1 MWQLKAHITDYR
13 VSRRAIFLNIEL
25 MKNLINFIIR
35 FSSWFIFA
43 IYMIVAICLVVSGSA
58 YRQSVYLTSANI
70 VTGSIYNAS
79 SQVTGYFNLRSI
91 NRDLMANNAMLQN
104 DVQNLKNEIIE
115 LKTLLSD
122 SLMYNDPNPRFDYVA
137 AGVINNNTRH
147 PKNYFTINR
156 GTLDGV
162 QPGMGVI
169 DHNGITGIVNV
180 TGPHMARV
188 ISVLNETQNFSVKLK
203 DTEFVG
209 SLSWK
214 GGDPGIAYVEEM
226 PRHAVYQIGDTI
238 VTSGYSTT
246 FPEGLNVGTVIAR
259 VKGRDESF
267 FTFKIKLASDFRALN
282 TVNVIKDIYKN
293 EIDSL
298 ANIDSAQ

>member
-1 MWQLKAHITDYR
+1 
-13 VSRRAIFLNIEL
+13 

-122 SLMYNDPNPRFDYVA
+122 SLM
-137 AGVINNNTRH
+137 
-147 PKNYFTINR
+147 
-156 GTLDGV
+156 
-162 QPGMGVI
+162 
-169 DHNGITGIVNV
+169 
-180 TGPHMARV
+180 
-188 ISVLNETQNFSVKLK
+188 
-203 DTEFVG
+203 
-209 SLSWK
+209 
-214 GGDPGIAYVEEM
+214 
-226 PRHAVYQIGDTI
+226 
-238 VTSGYSTT
+238 
-246 FPEGLNVGTVIAR
+246 
-259 VKGRDESF
+259 
-267 FTFKIKLASDFRALN
+267 
-282 TVNVIKDIYKN
+282 
-293 EIDSL
+293 
-298 ANIDSAQ
+298 